1 MKYNKEQYYRNLKEQ
16 LIGAT
21 IAEVYYEI
29 VYVTEEPFQETI
41 GASTAFSEW
50 WQLSQNIQSVDMN
63 IIFKLDNGRLV
74 QILWD
79 CNFDYYGLGIE
90 IREELNYQKA
100 YKLINVTDND
110 NVSKIIGNKIKD
122 ILVSWD
128 PGPTPL
134 GIGEADIPL
143 VWQIVFEEPVDMWI
157 AAFELRDD
165 NHPLYYMDHLTV
177 FFNRNDLE
185 RYKLDC
191 ENIVSVNTISK

>member
-1 MKYNKEQYYRNLKEQ
+1 MKYNKEQYYRNIKEQ

-29 VYVTEEPFQETI
+29 VYLDEEASEEAI
-41 GASTAFSEW
+41 GVSTAFSEW
-50 WQLSQNIQSVDMN
+50 WELSRNIHSIDMN

-79 CNFDYYGLGIE
+79 YNFDYYGLGIE
-90 IREELNYQKA
+90 VREELNYQKA

-143 VWQIVFEEPVDMWI
+143 VWQIVFEEPFDMWI

-177 FFNRNDLE
+177 FFDRNDLE
-185 RYKLDC
+185 RYKFNC
-191 ENIVSVNTISK
+191 ENIVSINTITK